1 MQSIKAASVY
11 DRISNNQMAI
21 MLRKKE
27 KPITTIVCKLSI
39 LKALSDTEST
49 FCLSLVIV
57 FSPFITL
64 YYLYVL
70 KIYLFCLI
78 LNNCLVYY

>member
-11 DRISNNQMAI
+11 LISNNQMAI

-27 KPITTIVCKLSI
+27 KPISVIICKFSDSL
-39 LKALSDTEST
+39 LKAVPDTESA

-57 FSPFITL
+57 FSPL
-64 YYLYVL
+64 YYFIFACMFWSY
-70 KIYLFCLI
+70 IYF
-78 LNNCLVYY
+78 